1 MNDSINSYGIDDY
14 EDNLNKKIN
23 KYKLRMLD
31 INVNESL
38 YSKKIADKLMRLSI
52 NC

>member
-31 INVNESL
+31 ININESL
-38 YSKKIADKLMRLSI
+38 YSKKIAE
-52 NC
+52 N